1 MCIANPGG
9 KDNGKEGYRY
19 VAVSKG
25 ERQEI
30 KERWVRDRKRE
41 NEDKVKE
48 EPGKVSRVNQGKE
61 RDKKKYGA
69 PSSALLSLDNTERH
83 LATCCK

>member
-1 MCIANPGG
+1 MEG
-9 KDNGKEGYRY
+9 KGDGKEGYRY

-48 EPGKVSRVNQGKE
+48 EPGKVSRVNQKKE
-61 RDKKKYGA
+61 RDKKTRG
-69 PSSALLSLDNTERH
+69 S
-83 LATCCK
+83 